1 MRRLA
6 LGALALPLVLTA
18 CSAAS
23 PAGPADGPTLATLEP
38 GTLTACVAP
47 GPGTAD
53 ETDAGLEGFDVAV
66 LGDVADELGLDL
78 DVVPVTFDEVVSGVA
93 LNGGR
98 CDVAAGAVVDR
109 PALAA
114 VATPSVPYRTVD
126 RLVVTTGEATAVA
139 PSAVTGPVGVE
150 EGGPALDVVDDLS
163 AAEVLAYPSRVDLG
177 RALGVGAVGQALVTV
192 AGRAALEDQLGV
204 QLAVVSTVA
213 TGDRTVLLLPLD
225 GDEDLVAA
233 VDGAVGRLGAEG
245 RLDALVAT
253 WLHE

>member
-1 MRRLA
+1 MRRRA
-6 LGALALPLVLTA
+6 LGVLALPLVLAA
-18 CSAAS
+18 CSAGT
-23 PAGPADGPTLATLEP
+23 PAAPTDEPDLATLEP

-66 LGDVADELGLDL
+66 LGDVADELDLEL

-126 RLVVTTGEATAVA
+126 RLVVTTGEASAVA
-139 PSAVTGPVGVE
+139 PSEVTGTVGVE
-150 EGGPALDVVDDLS
+150 EGGAALDVVEDLP
-163 AAEVLAYPSRVDLG
+163 AAEVVVYPSRVDLG
-177 RALGVGAVGQALVTV
+177 RALEVGAVGQALVSV

-204 QLAVVSTVA
+204 RLAVVSTVA
-213 TGDRTVLLLPLD
+213 TGDRTVLLSPLD
-225 GDEDLVAA
+225 GDEVLVEA
-233 VDGAVGRLGAEG
+233 VDDAVARLAADG
-245 RLDALVAT
+245 RLDALEAT
-253 WLHE
+253 WLLD